1 MRIVL
6 QNIYKYIYYITNV
19 YIMRKNYIK
28 KSGTIQVRVK

>member
-28 KSGTIQVRVK
+28 KVAQYK